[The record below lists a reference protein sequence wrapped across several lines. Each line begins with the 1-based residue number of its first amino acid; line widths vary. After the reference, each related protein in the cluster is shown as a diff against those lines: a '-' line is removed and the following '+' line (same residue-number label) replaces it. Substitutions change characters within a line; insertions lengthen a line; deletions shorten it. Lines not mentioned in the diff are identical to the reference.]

1 MTMSWKQHQNA
12 CKALNFIWIFNI
24 IYEWFSHNLIFSW
37 CCFFSVFASY
47 YIHFEDLWP
56 IKMALCQM
64 SINLYEMFTSFNRKI
79 IAMRCYTIGKEKKN
93 KLKANYTDEEKW
105 NQTKYQKNSVM
116 QNLHLNRNVCA
127 MHNTKRRN
135 MCGFVISKNA
145 SIYQNNQTEMSLIP
159 CTCWASSHFV
169 IGSLAFASLVL

>member
-1 MTMSWKQHQNA
+1 MSG
-12 CKALNFIWIFNI
+12 FRTI
-24 IYEWFSHNLIFSW
+24 WFSVGVVFSRFSLHIIFILKIYDQSKW
-37 CCFFSVFASY
+37 LYVN
-47 YIHFEDLWP
+47 
-56 IKMALCQM
+56 CQ
-64 SINLYEMFTSFNRKI
+64 SIFMKCLHHLTGKLLQWDVIRLAVGKKKTKI
-79 IAMRCYTIGKEKKN
+79 EGCVIY
-93 KLKANYTDEEKW
+93 EEKW